1 MFNGEAGYLDHA
13 LASTALSAQVADAA
27 EWHNNADEPV
37 AVDYNTDGKPQDKYT
52 DAPYRASD
60 HDPVVLTLNLAG
72 APADV
77 TASVRTAA
85 SGLVFARASG
95 KWTGTV
101 SITNTAGTALT
112 GPLQIALKNLPVGVA
127 LSNASG
133 NQGGAPY
140 LTAAVANLAP
150 GATITV
156 PVSFTKTG
164 TAAITYTTTVYSG
177 NF

>member
-1 MFNGEAGYLDHA
+1 M
-13 LASTALSAQVADAA
+13 
-27 EWHNNADEPV
+27 
-37 AVDYNTDGKPQDKYT
+37 
-52 DAPYRASD
+52 
-60 HDPVVLTLNLAG
+60 VLTLNLAG

-77 TASVRTAA
+77 TASVRTAV

-112 GPLQIALKNLPVGVA
+112 GPLQIALKNLPAGVA

-133 NQGGAPY
+133 SQGGAPY
-140 LTAAVANLAP
+140 ITAAVASLAP